1 MEDIEEVG
9 HKIKQARLDRG
20 ITIDE
25 VQKSTK
31 IRKKYL
37 EAIEAGDFE
46 VISQEV
52 FLKGFLRVY
61 ANYVGLD
68 GQKILNEYNQL
79 TNLRQEVKKDE
90 MEIEETESTAEKV
103 LCFISN
109 HLMKI
114 VAVAVILIIV
124 FLGGTILYKKG
135 IIGSLTQTEQ
145 SNMVSSEKKEAALT
159 KKKETEEKKDN
170 TSQESVSTGIET
182 DKNKQE
188 IEVKDRDNEAS
199 KTNITIKVLET
210 SWIKVVVDGKIVL
223 EEMLSS
229 GTERSWQA
237 DRNIELLAA
246 NAAGVKVILNGEEFG
261 PFGSQGEVIERKF
274 RLKSE

>member
-1 MEDIEEVG
+1 MGDMEELG
-9 HKIKQARLDRG
+9 QKIRQARLDRG
-20 ITIDE
+20 ITIDK

-37 EAIEAGDFE
+37 KAIEAGDFE

-68 GQKILNEYNQL
+68 GQEILNEYNEL
-79 TNLRQEVKKDE
+79 IDLRQEVKKGKT
-90 MEIEETESTAEKV
+90 EIEEDESTAEKV

-114 VAVAVILIIV
+114 VAAVVILLMV
-124 FLGGTILYKKG
+124 FLGGTILYKQG
-135 IIGSLTQTEQ
+135 IIGNLTQTEQ
-145 SNMVSSEKKEAALT
+145 SNMILS
-159 KKKETEEKKDN
+159 EEKKDN
-170 TSQESVSTGIET
+170 TSQESVSTGIEADT
-182 DKNKQE
+182 NKQE
-188 IEVKDRDNEAS
+188 IKVKDRNTEPS
-199 KTNITIKVLET
+199 KRNITIKVLET

-229 GTERSWQA
+229 GTERSWHA
-237 DRNIELLAA
+237 DRSVEFLSA
-246 NAAGVKVILNGEEFG
+246 NAAGVKVVLNGEAFG
-261 PFGSQGEVIERKF
+261 PFGRQGEVIERKF
-274 RLKSE
+274 TLKSE